1 MSSVNVGAGG
11 HNLVL
16 IGVASR
22 IIRDFL
28 LASKTFSLVSNVR
41 SFKFQNLT
49 R

>member
-11 HNLVL
+11 HNLIL

-22 IIRDFL
+22 IARDFL
-28 LASKTFSLVSNVR
+28 LASKTFSVVSNVS
-41 SFKFQNLT
+41 SFKFKNLT